1 MRSPMPFT
9 QHGVLIALALQVVMS
24 TQAGLTASPTT
35 PKMSGKG
42 HQEHLVRQSG
52 NAVYLD
58 KNCQRATEGWDAWQV
73 AYRRSFDV
81 GGQPYWFSVAKY
93 QDGSSLL
100 CISRPGYL
108 QGQRLAVSQLQHR
121 FIGQVTQEGKT
132 PSFLVIV
139 NGGNGRLVP
148 LTQYRLNL
156 GNPFRPT
163 LIRLKQW
170 QGSPLSIG
178 G

>member
-1 MRSPMPFT
+1 MPFT
-9 QHGVLIALALQVVMS
+9 KHGVLIALALQVVMS
-24 TQAGLTASPTT
+24 TQAGLTASPTAQD
-35 PKMSGKG
+35 MSGKEN
-42 HQEHLVRQSG
+42 QELLISQAG

-58 KNCQRATEGWDAWQV
+58 KDCQRSAARWDTWQV

-100 CISRPGYL
+100 CISQPGYM
-108 QGQRLAVSQLQHR
+108 QGQRLAVSQLQHQ
-121 FIGQVTQEGKT
+121 FIGQVTQEDKT

-139 NGGNGRLVP
+139 NGGNGRLVT

-156 GNPFRPT
+156 GNPYRPT
-163 LIRLKQW
+163 LIRLRQW
-170 QGSPLSIG
+170 QGSPL
-178 G
+178 